1 MESPRLFDRL
11 SHVEGTRQLSRE
23 FLSPGWHLMLSVC
36 SLGIDSGKL
45 GLLLA
50 RGGLK
55 ALVCKLIDAGLV
67 GRLIHELGSRRLSAD
82 DLVLCLS
89 VSCQHFRG
97 LARLQ
102 TRDGVSLR
110 LVRKKRCFDLTL
122 AGDSATMNSSAYS
135 WFLLS
140 EFLSDDLRWIRL

>member
-1 MESPRLFDRL
+1 
-11 SHVEGTRQLSRE
+11 
-23 FLSPGWHLMLSVC
+23 MLSVC
-36 SLGIDSGKL
+36 SLGIGSGKL

-50 RGGLK
+50 RGGLQ
-55 ALVCKLIDAGLV
+55 ALVCKFIDAGLV

-82 DLVLCLS
+82 DLVLRLS
-89 VSCQHFRG
+89 VPCQHFRG

-102 TRDGVSLR
+102 TRDGVSMR

-122 AGDSATMNSSAYS
+122 AGDSAMMNSSAYS